1 MTSASNVVTA
11 FVASVVARDFDTAMA
26 FLSEDVVY
34 DNIPIGAVVG
44 REKVRGV
51 LSGGT
56 TAAAD
61 QIEWVVRHQVAQGN
75 VVMNER
81 IDRFHINGSWLE
93 IPVTGVFVLQNNL
106 ISEWRDYFD
115 LADFRRQ
122 REAVG
127 L

>member
-1 MTSASNVVTA
+1 MSASDVVSSFLA
-11 FVASVVARDFDTAMA
+11 AVVARDLDTAVT
-26 FLSEDVVY
+26 FLAVDVIY
-34 DNIPIGAVVG
+34 DNVPIGPVVG
-44 REKVRGV
+44 HEGVRGV

-56 TAAAD
+56 TEAAD
-61 QIEWVVRHQVAQGN
+61 QIDWVIRYQVAQGN

-81 IDRFHINGSWLE
+81 IDRFHINGRWLE
-93 IPVTGVFVLQNNL
+93 IPVAGVFVLQDSL

-115 LADFRRQ
+115 PADFRRQ

>member
-1 MTSASNVVTA
+1 MTL
-11 FVASVVARDFDTAMA
+11 FLASVVARDLDTAVT

-34 DNIPIGAVVG
+34 DNIPIGPVVG
-44 REKVRGV
+44 HDGVRGV
-51 LSGGT
+51 LSGGIT
-56 TAAAD
+56 EAAD

-81 IDRFHINGSWLE
+81 IDRFHINGNWLE
-93 IPVTGVFVLQNNL
+93 IPVTGVFVLRDNL